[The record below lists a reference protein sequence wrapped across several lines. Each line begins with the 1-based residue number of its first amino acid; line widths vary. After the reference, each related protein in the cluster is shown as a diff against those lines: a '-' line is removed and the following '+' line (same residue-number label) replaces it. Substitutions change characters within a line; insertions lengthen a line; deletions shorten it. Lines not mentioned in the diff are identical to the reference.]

1 MTSASD
7 TEPGDVV
14 LVTGGAGFLG
24 QHIIRVLQERGDDVR
39 EIRVLDRIPY
49 ENKLSTQNVCNEFW
63 LNMNYC
69 LIDRFCK
76 IHKSLI
82 YLPLCA
88 ENSLESDI
96 EFSAYA

>member
-1 MTSASD
+1 MSVRRLLNAVSANEMTSASD

-63 LNMNYC
+63 LNN
-69 LIDRFCK
+69 I
-76 IHKSLI
+76 II
-82 YLPLCA
+82 V
-88 ENSLESDI
+88 
-96 EFSAYA
+96 